1 MGQLVIIVE
10 DSQLE
15 APALE
20 IALASIPGVTVRHAL
35 TGRAA
40 LDILESADGQS
51 VRAILTDLDM
61 PKMSGFELIRHV
73 RANPR
78 LTRLPIIVLS
88 GDADPKTPG
97 RTLELGAD
105 AFFAKPY
112 SPVAVRKKLE
122 ELLDARPQ

>member
-1 MGQLVIIVE
+1 MRQLVLIVE
-10 DSQLE
+10 DSQFD
-15 APALE
+15 APTLE
-20 IALASIPGVTVRHAL
+20 IALAPIPDIVLRYAP
-35 TGRAA
+35 TGREA
-40 LDILESADGQS
+40 LDFLEGADGAS

-61 PKMSGFELIRHV
+61 PLMNGFELIRHV

-78 LTRLPIIVLS
+78 LAGLPIIVLS

-97 RTLELGAD
+97 RIRELGAD

>member
-1 MGQLVIIVE
+1 MRQLVLIVE
-10 DSQLE
+10 DSQFD
-15 APALE
+15 APTLE
-20 IALASIPGVTVRHAL
+20 IALASIPGIAVRHAT

-40 LDILESADGQS
+40 LDILKGTDGTS

-61 PKMSGFELIRHV
+61 PLMNGFELIQQV
-73 RANPR
+73 RADPQ
-78 LTRLPIIVLS
+78 LAGLPIIVLS

-97 RTLELGAD
+97 RTRELGAN

-122 ELLDARPQ
+122 ELLDASQH